1 MVISC
6 DWLSGVEQCVTASWD
21 HLANIYDVHTG
32 EIVVQLVGHDQELT
46 DVCANESTRLIV
58 TSSHDTTFRLWDFRD
73 AIHSVSVFQ
82 GHSRSVTSTAF
93 LGNDKIVS
101 GGDDRNV
108 KVWDV
113 SYQHL
118 KTFYS
123 TLYNKC
129 SLVSVEEHALPTV
142 DHLNGVVN
150 QQTLR
155 FAAAQSDNHST

>member
-1 MVISC
+1 MLESDTLAYINNISIVQRDFDSCDQGADGETVVQKNALLELTGHHHVVISC

-21 HLANIYDVHTG
+21 HMANIYDYHTG
-32 EIVVQLVGHDQELT
+32 ELVVQLVGHDKELT

-58 TSSHDTTFRLWDFRD
+58 TASQDTTFRLWDFRD

-113 SYQHL
+113 S
-118 KTFYS
+118 
-123 TLYNKC
+123 
-129 SLVSVEEHALPTV
+129 
-142 DHLNGVVN
+142 
-150 QQTLR
+150 
-155 FAAAQSDNHST
+155 